1 MKILIADDL
10 SENGIALLKDVKF
23 EIFKTTVA
31 QNQLENFINSNRI
44 DVLIVNSATKVTRE
58 LVDACPTLK
67 LIGRAGVNM
76 DNIAVSHAINKGLKI
91 INTPLASANSVAE
104 LVFAHLFGMVR
115 FLHQANREM
124 PLEGDT
130 RFNDL
135 RKQFSTGTE
144 LKGKTLGIIGFGN
157 IGKEV
162 AKTAIGI
169 GMKVITTSSSVKKE
183 TIDLTFYNGKSIA
196 FEIET
201 QSLEILLKESDFI
214 TIHTPYQGAV
224 IIGKQE
230 IELMKTGVGI
240 INTSQGGTL
249 DEIALINAI
258 EAEKVKYAA
267 LDVYETEP
275 KPEIQLLMNPELS
288 LTPHIGG
295 KTRDAKHRAET
306 ELINQLVYFRNNYN

>member
-1 MKILIADDL
+1 MKILVPNSFFEHGIKLLQKADFQVL
-10 SENGIALLKDVKF
+10 T
-23 EIFKTTVA
+23 TTVA
-31 QNQLENFINSNRI
+31 LNQLEQFITTNAI
-44 DVLIVNSATKVTRE
+44 DIIITKSPTSITKELI
-58 LVDACPTLK
+58 DACPTLK
-67 LIGRAGVNM
+67 LIGSTEVDKNSM
-76 DNIAVSHAINKGLKI
+76 VTSHAKAKGIKI
-91 INTPLASANSVAE
+91 IDTPFAIANSVAE

-124 PLEGDT
+124 PLEGDI

-144 LKGKTLGIIGFGN
+144 LKGKTLGIIGLGN

-162 AKTAIGI
+162 AKIAIGI
-169 GMKVITTSSSVKKE
+169 GMKVIATSSSIKKE
-183 TIDLTFYNGKSIA
+183 VINLSFYNGTSVA

-201 QSLEILLKESDFI
+201 QSLESLLKESDFI

-224 IIGKQE
+224 LIGKQE

-258 EAEKVKYAA
+258 ETEKVKYAA

-295 KTRDAKHRAET
+295 KTIDSNYKVEK
-306 ELINQLVYFRNNYN
+306 EIINQLVSFINNN